1 MGEQQEKTGSLPRR
15 QVVPTL
21 HPSHCHQSGTG
32 ADKFL
37 LEEELPE
44 APEQKAESWET
55 TVSAGRGCHPRVSDS
70 KKPHVERDY
79 KVNSKESSE
88 RAGEQRQVTAVCQQ
102 ESAKASKAWVTRAK

>member
-1 MGEQQEKTGSLPRR
+1 M
-15 QVVPTL
+15 
-21 HPSHCHQSGTG
+21 
-32 ADKFL
+32 

-44 APEQKAESWET
+44 ALEQKAESWET